1 MHWCKPS
8 KGGNMR
14 AAVVVWAL
22 AGSVYASEKDC
33 LSSIIFAEARGEP
46 LLGIAGL
53 GQAAITK
60 AAEEKTTLCHLSGVQ
75 RMSPDKDI
83 KPYLDAISIEL
94 LSKPSTS
101 ISRGANRW
109 HSGKDIYQH
118 GKIKRKIGHHT
129 LTRQEIKK

>member
-1 MHWCKPS
+1 
-8 KGGNMR
+8 MR
-14 AAVVVWAL
+14 AAIVVWAL
-22 AGSVYASEKDC
+22 AGSVSAAEKDC

-46 LLGIAGL
+46 LLGVAGL

-60 AAEEKTTLCHLSGVQ
+60 AAEEKTTLCRLSGVQ
-75 RMSPDKDI
+75 KKPVEKTI
-83 KPYLDAISIEL
+83 KPYLDAISVEL
-94 LSKPSTS
+94 LSHPSTS

-109 HSGKDIYQH
+109 HSGTDIKSH

>member
-1 MHWCKPS
+1 
-8 KGGNMR
+8 MR

-22 AGSVYASEKDC
+22 AGSVSAAEKDC

-46 LLGIAGL
+46 LLGVAGL

-75 RMSPDKDI
+75 KKPVDKDV

-94 LSKPSTS
+94 LSHPSTS
-101 ISRGANRW
+101 ISQGANRW
-109 HSGKDIYQH
+109 HSGTDIKSH